1 MTRFWRV
8 GKRGSDV
15 GLALVGAGG
24 LAPAGLLAALL
35 IRLTSPGPVL
45 LRQWRQ
51 GRLGRPFALLK
62 FRSMT
67 ADGQWVTP
75 LGRWLRATAIDELP
89 QLINILRGEMSFV
102 GPRPLLAADSAGLAA
117 RSPEKDRAVAVP
129 GLAGLAQLYA
139 GKHPSPE
146 ARMALDLRYVRRCG
160 LRLDGWI
167 LCRAAVT
174 SLRARWEPP
183 L

>member
-1 MTRFWRV
+1 MAFGGPPLRPSGRGGGHFGFAGGIAMTRFWRV

-15 GLALVGAGG
+15 GLALVGAWG

-67 ADGQWVTP
+67 ADGQWV
-75 LGRWLRATAIDELP
+75 
-89 QLINILRGEMSFV
+89 
-102 GPRPLLAADSAGLAA
+102 
-117 RSPEKDRAVAVP
+117 DR
-129 GLAGLAQLYA
+129 
-139 GKHPSPE
+139 KST
-146 ARMALDLRYVRRCG
+146 
-160 LRLDGWI
+160 RLNSSHSSI
-167 LCRAAVT
+167 
-174 SLRARWEPP
+174 
-183 L
+183 